1 MNTLDAIPW
10 YKSPQQIGLVTTAVS
25 ALIAV
30 FPKLGQLL
38 GWSSPGD
45 VANGITAIFGVIAV
59 IAPVIGT
66 FIRARSTVQP
76 LTLTQ
81 ASADVHPNTL
91 ANAEKPLPVTGASK
105 TP

>member
-1 MNTLDAIPW
+1 MSNLDALVW
-10 YKSPQQIGLVTTAVS
+10 YKSPQQIGLVTTAIS

-45 VANGITAIFGVIAV
+45 VANGVTAIFGVIAV
-59 IAPVIGT
+59 IAPVVGT

-81 ASADVHPNTL
+81 AGADMHPNTL
-91 ANAEKPLPVTGASK
+91 ANAEAPLPVTGVKA
-105 TP
+105 P